1 MGSGVKLKREENK
14 PTEAAHPHGSRAD
27 TGYYTAPKAVR
38 LSQTSLLVVLGLDG
52 DIRGH
57 NSRHKR
63 NIILHT
69 YTIFIAD
76 PPCE

>member
-14 PTEAAHPHGSRAD
+14 PTGAAYPHGSRVH
-27 TGYYTAPKAVR
+27 TRYYTAPKAMR

-52 DIRGH
+52 DIRDH

-63 NIILHT
+63 DTILHT
-69 YTIFIAD
+69 HTIFITD